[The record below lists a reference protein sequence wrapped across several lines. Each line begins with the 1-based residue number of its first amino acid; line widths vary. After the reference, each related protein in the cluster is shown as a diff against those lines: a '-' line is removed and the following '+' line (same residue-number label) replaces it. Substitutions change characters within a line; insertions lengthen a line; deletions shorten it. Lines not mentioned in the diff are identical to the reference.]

1 MSRVCDAGKIKEEY
15 IEIGMRPEFPVE
27 IGEVYEG
34 ERIRRPDMY
43 VEFGG
48 LNVEKKFELVQARKP
63 EEIEKGKIIVIGP
76 DLKELK
82 PGGSYPLGI
91 LVEVAGKGIEKDIEG
106 VLERRIHYFLNYIE
120 GVMHV
125 NQRYDIWI
133 RISKQ
138 SVQKGLDSLIWIGK
152 ALIWLFKANF
162 PMIEKIQV
170 TFYTEPERVNEMFPK
185 ALEVYEARDKRARML
200 KDEDVD
206 EFYGCVLCQSFAPTH
221 VCVISPNRIS
231 LCGSIS
237 WFDARASAK
246 IDPKG
251 PNFPIPKGKCIDEVK
266 GVYEGVNKAVQEK
279 SLGALKQIS
288 LYSMFDHPHTSCGCF
303 EAIAFY
309 IPEVDGVGIIHRDF
323 KGEAVNGIS
332 FSAMAGHVSGGT
344 QSEGFNG
351 IAIEYMR
358 SPKFLQADGGWE
370 RIVWIPKQIKERV
383 KESIPE
389 HLVNCI
395 ATEEDVK
402 NIIEL
407 KEFLQKNNHPVVK
420 RWEAIQKEEAMAVEE
435 EAKPEITLEVSP
447 TSGLPIAGVPVSGGF
462 KIILKNAKIV
472 AEKMIIKRAEEK

>member
-1 MSRVCDAGKIKEEY
+1 MKIEE
-15 IEIGMRPEFPVE
+15 RPEFPVE

-34 ERIRRPDMY
+34 ERIRRPEMY
-43 VEFGG
+43 LEFGG

-63 EEIEKGKIIVIGP
+63 EEIEKGKIVIIGP

-82 PGGSYPLGI
+82 PDGSYPLGI
-91 LVEVAGKGIEKDIEG
+91 LIEVAGKGIERDIEG

-133 RISKQ
+133 RISKK
-138 SVQKGLDSLIWIGK
+138 SVQKGLDSLIWLGK
-152 ALIWLFKANF
+152 ALIWLFKTSF
-162 PMIEKIQV
+162 PMIEKIQI
-170 TFYTEPERVNEMFPK
+170 TFYTEDEKLNEMFSK

-200 KDEDVD
+200 EDEDVD

-237 WFDARASAK
+237 WFDARAAAK

-251 PNFPIPKGKCIDEVK
+251 PNFPVPKGECLD
-266 GVYEGVNKAVQEK
+266 GVRGIYEGVNRAVQEK

-309 IPEVDGVGIIHRDF
+309 IPEVDGVGIVHRDF
-323 KGEAVNGIS
+323 KGETVNGLS
-332 FSAMAGHVSGGT
+332 FSSMAGHISGGT

-358 SPKFLQADGGWE
+358 SPKFIQADGGWE

-383 KESIPE
+383 KEAIPE
-389 HLVNCI
+389 NLVARI

-402 NIIEL
+402 SIIEL
-407 KEFLQKNNHPVVK
+407 KEFLQKNGHPVVK
-420 RWEAIQKEEAMAVEE
+420 RWEAIRKEEEAVVVEE
-435 EAKPEITLEVSP
+435 EAKPEITLELPSA
-447 TSGLPIAGVPVSGGF
+447 SGLPIAGMPVKGGF

-472 AEKMIIKRAEEK
+472 AEKVIIKRAEEG